1 MKNKNFAILA
11 IMLVVVTAIFT
22 FYLSHQPKVE
32 VVDSSISLRQ
42 SVRSLENSFNSILK
56 SHVKVDSILQHQNKD
71 IATSIKKDGKKIDS
85 NVILVQSVTKSMK
98 QVWYDS
104 LSNYSN

>member
-11 IMLVVVTAIFT
+11 IVLVGVTAIVT

-32 VVDSSISLRQ
+32 TVDSSISLRQ
-42 SVRSLENSFNSILK
+42 SIRSLENSFNSILK

-71 IATSIKKDGKKIDS
+71 IATSIKKDGKKIGN
-85 NVILVQSVTKSMK
+85 NVTLVQSVPKSKK
-98 QVWYDS
+98 QAFYDS